1 MIYYTF
7 AIILFITAVILMVLA
22 AVAGYRLEKSK
33 PEKSKKIC
41 ENTVKKKKR
50 YRTYTK
56 RWLTFILING
66 VIWVYLSYVLA
77 FLDKIQIAETL
88 SVTAVT
94 SIIATMLGY
103 FCKSAFEKKIG
114 KEKEEYEDLFEK
126 DIQ

>member
-1 MIYYTF
+1 MEILKAVLIGTGIISIIAIFLYLLFAMI
-7 AIILFITAVILMVLA
+7 
-22 AVAGYRLEKSK
+22 
-33 PEKSKKIC
+33 KKLK
-41 ENTVKKKKR
+41 ERRKAKDKKKR
-50 YRTYTK
+50 YKTYTK

-66 VIWVYLSYVLA
+66 VIWIYLSYVLA

-94 SIIATMLGY
+94 SIIATMIGY